1 VLDALRQPLE
11 EGVVRVARA
20 HARVTMPARFL
31 LVAAM
36 NPCPCGGGEMPG
48 GCRCSDASMARYSRR
63 LSGPLVD
70 RFDLRI
76 PVHLPDPGD
85 VVSGAPG
92 ESSAVVAERVARAR
106 GRARQRGVRA
116 NAELNAAAL
125 DAMAPLTPEATA
137 LLERLLAER
146 RLSARGLQR
155 LRRVALT
162 LADLA
167 DQAPPL
173 SFDHLAAAN
182 ALRTEPVGIAARLVR

>member
-1 VLDALRQPLE
+1 M
-11 EGVVRVARA
+11 RVARA

-31 LVAAM
+31 LVGAM

-48 GCRCSDASMARYSRR
+48 GCRCSDASMARYARR
-63 LSGPLVD
+63 LSGPLLD

-76 PVHLPDPGD
+76 PVHLPDPAA
-85 VVSGAPG
+85 VVGGIPG
-92 ESSAVVAERVARAR
+92 ESTAVVAERVSRAR
-106 GRARQRGVRA
+106 RRARERGVRA
-116 NAELNAAAL
+116 NAELGAAAL
-125 DAMAPLTPEATA
+125 DAMAPLSPAAAE

-167 DQAPPL
+167 GQAPPL
-173 SFDHLAAAN
+173 SFDHLASAN
-182 ALRTEPVGIAARLVR
+182 ALRTEPVGVSGRLVR